1 MKWNKIFGIIRNIVN
16 NSSLDFNFMLSNIN
30 SNLRKENV
38 DMKDKLEE
46 IVLEKLN
53 KGLLD
58 GVVGDDFVAGDYA
71 KVTFRKIIKDGIP
84 QILRFGAD
92 SKFFDNKESIRV
104 SGKESVQLFKTMAEK
119 LDFLKKYG
127 WLINDQD
134 VKDYSALF
142 KPKKK

>member
-1 MKWNKIFGIIRNIVN
+1 
-16 NSSLDFNFMLSNIN
+16 
-30 SNLRKENV
+30 
-38 DMKDKLEE
+38 MKDELEK

-58 GVVGDDFVAGDYA
+58 GLVGDDFVTGDYA

-92 SKFFDNKESIRV
+92 SKYFDNKENIRV
-104 SGKESVQLFKTMAEK
+104 HGKESVQLLETIAEK
-119 LDFLKKYG
+119 REFLKKFG

-134 VKDYSALF
+134 AKAYSALY

>member
-1 MKWNKIFGIIRNIVN
+1 MN
-16 NSSLDFNFMLSNIN
+16 D
-30 SNLRKENV
+30 E
-38 DMKDKLEE
+38 LEK
-46 IVLEKLN
+46 IVLEKLK

-58 GVVGDDFVAGDYA
+58 GIVGDDFVTGDYA

-92 SKFFDNKESIRV
+92 SKFFDNKENIRV
-104 SGKESVQLFKTMAEK
+104 PGKESVQLLETIVEK

-127 WLINDQD
+127 WLINDPD
-134 VKDYSALF
+134 VKAYSALF

>member
-1 MKWNKIFGIIRNIVN
+1 
-16 NSSLDFNFMLSNIN
+16 
-30 SNLRKENV
+30 
-38 DMKDKLEE
+38 MKDELEK

-53 KGLLD
+53 KGLLN
-58 GVVGDDFVAGDYA
+58 GIVGDDFVTGDYA

-84 QILRFGAD
+84 QILRFGED
-92 SKFFDNKESIRV
+92 SKFFDNKENIRV
-104 SGKESVQLFKTMAEK
+104 PGKESVQLLETIAEK

-134 VKDYSALF
+134 VKAYSALF

>member
-1 MKWNKIFGIIRNIVN
+1 MK
-16 NSSLDFNFMLSNIN
+16 
-30 SNLRKENV
+30 V
-38 DMKDKLEE
+38 DELEK

-58 GVVGDDFVAGDYA
+58 GMVGDDFVTGDHA

-92 SKFFDNKESIRV
+92 SKFFNNKENVIIK
-104 SGKESVQLFKTMAEK
+104 GKESVQSFKTVAEQ
-119 LDFLKKYG
+119 LSFLKKYG
-127 WLINDQD
+127 WLIDDPD
-134 VKDYSALF
+134 VKAYSALF

>member
-1 MKWNKIFGIIRNIVN
+1 
-16 NSSLDFNFMLSNIN
+16 
-30 SNLRKENV
+30 
-38 DMKDKLEE
+38 MKDKLEE

>member
-1 MKWNKIFGIIRNIVN
+1 MK
-16 NSSLDFNFMLSNIN
+16 
-30 SNLRKENV
+30 V
-38 DMKDKLEE
+38 DELEK

-58 GVVGDDFVAGDYA
+58 GIVGNDFVTGDYA

-92 SKFFDNKESIRV
+92 SKFFNNKENVRV
-104 SGKESVQLFKTMAEK
+104 PGNKSVQLLETVAEQ
-119 LDFLKKYG
+119 LSFLQKYG
-127 WLINDQD
+127 WLIDDPD
-134 VKDYSALF
+134 VKAYSALF

>member
-1 MKWNKIFGIIRNIVN
+1 
-16 NSSLDFNFMLSNIN
+16 
-30 SNLRKENV
+30 
-38 DMKDKLEE
+38 MKDELEK
-46 IVLEKLN
+46 IVIEKLN

-58 GVVGDDFVAGDYA
+58 GIVGDDFVTGDYA

-92 SKFFDNKESIRV
+92 SKFFNNKENIRV
-104 SGKESVQLFKTMAEK
+104 TGKESVQLFETIAEK

-127 WLINDQD
+127 WLINDTD
-134 VKDYSALF
+134 IKAYSALF